1 MVKRSGKPCFRQP
14 KRFIYRLTEISH
26 KIAAKPQQID
36 YQTIDTPQKLTDLLA
51 KLSSAAWIGLD
62 TETTSLDP
70 MQARLVGIS
79 VSWAFGMAVY
89 IPLSHTFAESQ
100 LSTDL
105 VLNSLKPLLENES
118 LGKIGQ
124 NLKYDQHVFKNH
136 GIDLKGIVG
145 DSMLASYI
153 VESHLKHNLDDLAAR
168 WLDEKT
174 TTYED
179 LCGKGTKQIPFTDV
193 SVADATAYACQD
205 ADFALRIERH
215 LRGMMNTQQL
225 EMYEKMELPVA
236 QVLFQMERNG
246 VQVDRVELAQQSV
259 ALGEE
264 LLQLEQQAFELAG
277 QPFNLNSTKQLQ
289 EILFNKLGI
298 PTKGLKKTKTGIS
311 TDESV
316 LEKLADDYPLPKVI
330 LQNRSLAKLK
340 STYTDKLP
348 EMINP
353 QTGRIHTN
361 YAQAVAITGRL
372 ASNNPNLQ
380 NIPIRTEQGRK
391 VRRAFTAPDG
401 YVIVSAD
408 YSQIELRIMAHLSGD
423 ETLQAAFQSGE
434 DVHRRTAAEVF
445 GVAPEKITSEQR
457 RYAKTINFGLIYG
470 MGEFG
475 LAKALGIDNVSA
487 KMFIQRYFARYVGV
501 AEYMERTKEQARQ
514 QGFVETLFGRKLYL
528 PDIHAKNAVARA
540 SAERAAINAPMQG
553 TASDLIKRAMI
564 AVQGF
569 LNSQNL
575 QTQLVMQVHDEL
587 VLQVAL
593 DELDLIKEK
602 LPEIMASVGNGI
614 LNVPL
619 LAEVG
624 VGANW
629 EDAH

>member
-1 MVKRSGKPCFRQP
+1 
-14 KRFIYRLTEISH
+14 
-26 KIAAKPQQID
+26 
-36 YQTIDTPQKLTDLLA
+36 
-51 KLSSAAWIGLD
+51 
-62 TETTSLDP
+62 
-70 MQARLVGIS
+70 
-79 VSWAFGMAVY
+79 
-89 IPLSHTFAESQ
+89 
-100 LSTDL
+100 
-105 VLNSLKPLLENES
+105 
-118 LGKIGQ
+118 
-124 NLKYDQHVFKNH
+124 
-136 GIDLKGIVG
+136 
-145 DSMLASYI
+145 MLASYI

-179 LCGKGTKQIPFTDV
+179 LCGKGAKQIPFTDV
-193 SVADATAYACQD
+193 SVADATAYSCQD

-215 LRGMMNTQQL
+215 LRGLMNAQQI
-225 EMYEKMELPVA
+225 EMYEQMELPVT

-246 VQVDRVELAQQSV
+246 VQVDRVELAQQSA

-277 QPFNLNSTKQLQ
+277 QPFNLNSPKQLQ

-501 AEYMERTKEQARQ
+501 AEYMERTKEQAKQ

-528 PDIHAKNAVARA
+528 PDIHAKNALARA

-564 AVQGF
+564 AVQDF
-569 LNSQNL
+569 LNKN
-575 QTQLVMQVHDEL
+575 QLKTLLIMQVHDEL
-587 VLQVAL
+587 VLQVHES
-593 DELDLIKEK
+593 ELDLITDK
-602 LPEIMASVGNGI
+602 LPKIMASVSDGI

-619 LAEVG
+619 LAQVG